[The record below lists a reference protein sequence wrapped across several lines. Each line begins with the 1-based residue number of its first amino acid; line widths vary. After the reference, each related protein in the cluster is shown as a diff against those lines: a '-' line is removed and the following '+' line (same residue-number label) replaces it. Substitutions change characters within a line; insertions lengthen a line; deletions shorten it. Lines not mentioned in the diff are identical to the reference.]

1 MQLTRFA
8 MLVFVCTICGWSGV
22 ISAQTWEI
30 VSSSPSGVNYFIDP
44 SSIVKRGSTVDFTQ
58 LSNHPNG
65 FDYDLKIVYSV
76 KTFRSANCTENVYRS
91 GYLIGYSEINARGSI
106 VLIDLN
112 KSTRW
117 RNVVPESASHF
128 MQERVCGI

>member
-1 MQLTRFA
+1 MLKRRFFI
-8 MLVFVCTICGWSGV
+8 LCFIICGWGWSSV

-44 SSIVKRGSTVDFTQ
+44 SSIVKKGSTVEFTQ

-65 FDYDLKIVYSV
+65 FDYDSKIVYSV
-76 KTFRSANCTENVYRS
+76 KTFRSANCSENVYRS

-117 RNVVPESASHF
+117 RVVVPESASYF